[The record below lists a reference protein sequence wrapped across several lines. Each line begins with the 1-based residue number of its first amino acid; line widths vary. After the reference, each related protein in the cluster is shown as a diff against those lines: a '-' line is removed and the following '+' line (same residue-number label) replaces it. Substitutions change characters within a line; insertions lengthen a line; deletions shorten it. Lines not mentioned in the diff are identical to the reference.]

1 MGKLSDLTGLKF
13 GRLTVIQRS
22 GTKNGHVAW
31 LCKCDCGK
39 TIVTIGNLLKSGK
52 SKSCGCKK
60 IETCGDTHRIH
71 GKSNT
76 RLYIAWQHMKQR
88 CCNTKND
95 RYKYYGGRGISICDD
110 WMQFEPFEQWALS
123 NGYEDELTIDR
134 IDVNGDYCPENCR
147 WVTWETQQNNKRNN
161 NIIEAFG
168 EKRTL
173 AEWSKISGVN
183 RTTIQKRINV
193 CGQTPEKAMNH

>member
-60 IETCGDTHRIH
+60 IETCGDTHRVH

-88 CCNTKND
+88 CCNTQND

>member
-39 TIVTIGNLLKSGK
+39 TVVTIGNLLKSGK

-88 CCNTKND
+88 CRNTQND

>member
-88 CCNTKND
+88 CCNPKND
-95 RYKYYGGRGISICDD
+95 RYKYYGGRGISICED